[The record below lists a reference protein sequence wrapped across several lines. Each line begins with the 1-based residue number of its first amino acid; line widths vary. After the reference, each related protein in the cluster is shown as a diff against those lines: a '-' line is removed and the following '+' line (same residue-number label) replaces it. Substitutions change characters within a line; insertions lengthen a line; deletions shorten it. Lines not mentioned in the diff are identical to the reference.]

1 MFYFQEAQKNVFV
14 LGKMLKT
21 FSKNR
26 IILKYEYLL
35 LLLLS
40 PINERV
46 MRVSLSGK

>member
-1 MFYFQEAQKNVFV
+1 MFYFQEEQKNVFV

-26 IILKYEYLL
+26 IILKY

-40 PINERV
+40 LINERV
-46 MRVSLSGK
+46 MRLSLSGK